1 MMFDV
6 TRAAERKDVGRVAHA
21 VWCGLTRDNVVHV
34 LAGKA
39 AVCAVGML
47 FDPSL
52 AKGTPRTKPKVGRLH
67 DFKPMSEL
75 GLAIKDGKQSTPHL
89 LRPNRTREP

>member
-6 TRAAERKDVGRVAHA
+6 TRAAERENVGWIAHA
-21 VWCGLTRDNVVHV
+21 VWCSLTRHNVVHV

-39 AVCAVGML
+39 TVCTVGML

-52 AKGTPRTKPKVGRLH
+52 TERTPMTKPQMRRLH
-67 DFKPMSEL
+67 DFEPMCKL
-75 GLAIKDGKQSTPHL
+75 GLAVKDGKQ
-89 LRPNRTREP
+89 

>member
-6 TRAAERKDVGRVAHA
+6 TRAAERENVGGVTHT
-21 VWCGLTRDNVVHV
+21 VWCSLTRHNVVHV

-39 AVCAVGML
+39 AVCTVGML

-52 AKGTPRTKPKVGRLH
+52 AKGTPMTKPQMRWLDH
-67 DFKPMSEL
+67 LEPMSEL
-75 GLAIKDGKQSTPHL
+75 GLAVKDGKQ
-89 LRPNRTREP
+89 

>member
-6 TRAAERKDVGRVAHA
+6 TRAAERENVGRVAHA

-34 LAGKA
+34 LACEA
-39 AVCAVGML
+39 AVCTVGML

-52 AKGTPRTKPKVGRLH
+52 TERTPMTKPQVRRLDH
-67 DFKPMSEL
+67 LKPMSETS
-75 GLAIKDGKQSTPHL
+75 LAVKDGKQ
-89 LRPNRTREP
+89 